1 MEQNSSIQKL
11 NEVVLST
18 DYFVKIS
25 KNGAI
30 NFCSGQFQTVIS
42 KYKYIVPVLPVIN
55 QTLFED
61 RVFQMFRTVAQ
72 TVISRYNY
80 GRERSQSRKYNIT
93 VFYQCINQKGPWVLQ
108 AICLVHLY
116 WMVADIR
123 RQHPIVLS
131 KKIIIR
137 MYRKRCKI
145 NQEIS
150 GNPKIKQGIYSGW
163 ILYVRELPMAVGNLG
178 LQRQILSATHQLL
191 YSTLY
196 RTRTY

>member
-1 MEQNSSIQKL
+1 MEQNSSTSSIK
-11 NEVVLST
+11 
-18 DYFVKIS
+18 
-25 KNGAI
+25 
-30 NFCSGQFQTVIS
+30 
-42 KYKYIVPVLPVIN
+42 P
-55 QTLFED
+55 LFG
-61 RVFQMFRTVAQ
+61 TVAQ

-137 MYRKRCKI
+137 MYRKKCKI

-191 YSTLY
+191 FCSTGVADGC
-196 RTRTY
+196 RTSTKYDICTGMSQKKKSTIRISFICTVESIVKFSGSTRLGSRTFVPQSPL

>member
-1 MEQNSSIQKL
+1 MEQNSSTSSIK
-11 NEVVLST
+11 
-18 DYFVKIS
+18 
-25 KNGAI
+25 
-30 NFCSGQFQTVIS
+30 
-42 KYKYIVPVLPVIN
+42 P
-55 QTLFED
+55 LFG
-61 RVFQMFRTVAQ
+61 TVAQ

-137 MYRKRCKI
+137 MYRKKCKI

-150 GNPKIKQGIYSGW
+150 GNPKIRQGIYSGW

-191 YSTLY
+191 QSTSTSTYCKYRKYSVALLQLIQEVQVCY
-196 RTRTY
+196 RYSYCTYSY

>member
-1 MEQNSSIQKL
+1 MNL
-11 NEVVLST
+11 WN
-18 DYFVKIS
+18 KIHLRHQS
-25 KNGAI
+25 EIK
-30 NFCSGQFQTVIS
+30 
-42 KYKYIVPVLPVIN
+42 P
-55 QTLFED
+55 LFG
-61 RVFQMFRTVAQ
+61 TVAQ

-150 GNPKIKQGIYSGW
+150 GNPKIRQGIYSGW

-191 YSTLY
+191 YSNLTVKFTVQVRYLPSTSTTTVQYRYYDSQEYILY
-196 RTRTY
+196 KYME